1 MVGDKLS
8 NNKTYLFIPFLYKT
22 LKITIRKIKDIKEII
37 FDNISKFLKFNFKLL
52 HIGLTP
58 SNIGQALPSK
68 NIGHYIFHSKNYI
81 LNLTRYF
88 KSHKS
93 SNSPYQILHNNL
105 LFENESRV

>member
-52 HIGLTP
+52 HIGP
-58 SNIGQALPSK
+58 
-68 NIGHYIFHSKNYI
+68 
-81 LNLTRYF
+81 
-88 KSHKS
+88 
-93 SNSPYQILHNNL
+93 
-105 LFENESRV
+105 